1 MQVFKIKRGSAEGP
15 AASRMEKSRPLQGSL
30 PNSGSRQPWSRFSQ
44 EELQELENFFK
55 SNRYPTYTEIL
66 DLATSLNRELDQVQ
80 LWFKNRQAKEAK
92 LLKQSRLQGPEANTA
107 PQDPGSWPPHPL
119 PGPQPAPPLEPRP
132 PPPPAPVPRPPPP
145 FEPRPRPPPAPR
157 PAPAGLVSLEYS
169 EDPEFL
175 EEPEDPEFCEDAEDP
190 ESWEDAEDKFLEDPE
205 DSEFSEDPE
214 FWEDP

>member
-1 MQVFKIKRGSAEGP
+1 
-15 AASRMEKSRPLQGSL
+15 MEKSRPLQGSL

-66 DLATSLNRELDQVQ
+66 DLATSLNRQLDQVQ

-119 PGPQPAPPLEPRP
+119 PGPQPGLQPAPPLEPRP
-132 PPPPAPVPRPPPP
+132 PPPPAPVPRPPPAPVPRPPPP

-175 EEPEDPEFCEDAEDP
+175 EEPEDPEFCEDPEDP

-205 DSEFSEDPE
+205 